1 MTYTVQFL
9 LKRPELFLQSV
20 VINVEVTI
28 ERVESVVDMET
39 VVGRNVEALSVLAT
53 AINCHNS
60 LDPGIKK
67 IFSFVKDHEMNKYNT
82 SRCLKGSLLGSFES
96 PPTLCC

>member
-1 MTYTVQFL
+1 MTYTIQFL

-39 VVGRNVEALSVLAT
+39 VVGRNVEALSVLAA

-60 LDPGIKK
+60 LDPEIEKN
-67 IFSFVKDHEMNKYNT
+67 I
-82 SRCLKGSLLGSFES
+82 
-96 PPTLCC
+96 